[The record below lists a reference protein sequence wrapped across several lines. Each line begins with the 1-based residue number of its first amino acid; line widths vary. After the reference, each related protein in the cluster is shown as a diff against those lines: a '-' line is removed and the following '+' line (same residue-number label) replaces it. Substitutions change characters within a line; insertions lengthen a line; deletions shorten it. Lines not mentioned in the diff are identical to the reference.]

1 MNSLEI
7 NKIFAALL
15 VALLLALLSDL
26 ISKVFVDPKSL
37 EKNSFV
43 IEVTDAEPAASSSG
57 ADEALPEIAPL
68 LAKASAENGE
78 KLAIKL
84 CSQCHTF
91 KQGESNKTGPN
102 LFGIVGNTFAHMA
115 GFAYSR
121 IFQEKHEKEKWDEEK
136 LNTYLHKPRALMPGT
151 KMAFAGI
158 KKAEERADV
167 IAYLGSLK

>member
-15 VALLLALLSDL
+15 MALLLALISDL
-26 ISKVFVDPKSL
+26 IGKFFVDPHHL

-43 IEVTDAEPAASSSG
+43 IDVADADASTSSSG
-57 ADEALPEIAPL
+57 TEEALPDITPL
-68 LAKASAENGE
+68 LAKASVENGE

-84 CSQCHTF
+84 CAQCHTF
-91 KQGESNKTGPN
+91 KQGEGNKTGPN

-115 GFAYSR
+115 NFAYSR
-121 IFQEKHEKEKWDEEK
+121 VFQEKHEKEKWDAEK
-136 LNTYLHKPRALMPGT
+136 LNLYIHKPRALMPGT

-167 IAYLGSLK
+167 IAYLESLK